1 MEREEVLNNLGFSK
15 KEVQVY
21 LALLSL
27 GASPVTKIAKKSKTF
42 RTYTYDILEE
52 LVKKGVV
59 SSYIKRGTRYFETT
73 EPTKLLG
80 IVKERE
86 QQVKSILPSLES
98 LKGSSVKKPDLEF
111 YEGKEG
117 IKTLMERI
125 IKENPK
131 ELLVVANAEKQ
142 REVMGFY
149 FDQYLKQRIK
159 NKIKTRVLAEKSK
172 YSRQKIKQKDK
183 QELRKT
189 KFLPERIKEAV
200 VKYVYNDTVTI
211 ISFEPNIVGMS
222 FTDKNIAAYE
232 RKVFEILWLLTK

>member
-1 MEREEVLNNLGFSK
+1 MEREEVLRNLGFSK
-15 KEVQVY
+15 KEIQVY

-59 SSYIKRGTRYFETT
+59 SSYIKRGTRFFETT

-86 QQVKSILPSLES
+86 QQVKSILPGLES
-98 LKGSSVKKPDLEF
+98 LKGSAVKKPDLEF

-125 IKENPK
+125 IREKPK
-131 ELLVVANAEKQ
+131 ELLVIANAEKQ

-172 YSRQKIKQKDK
+172 YSTQKIKKTDK
-183 QELRKT
+183 QEFRET
-189 KFLPERIKEAV
+189 RFLPEKIKEAV

-222 FTDKNIAAYE
+222 FTDKNITAYE
-232 RKVFEILWLLTK
+232 RKVFEILWSQTK